1 MVAFLKYKV
10 TVWTPSMHHPG
21 GPLDL
26 LSRTQH
32 QIARPE
38 KNLNA
43 NRNYLGFKA
52 RKASGKFMSSYPSVS
67 VENLQKVHAC
77 AGNPCVICQTCFM
90 SGFQYINEK
99 QFWIV

>member
-1 MVAFLKYKV
+1 MNDKRKCIKKFYLLLLFVGKDKLQSQIKIVALLKIESHGMVAFLKYKV

-38 KNLNA
+38 KN
-43 NRNYLGFKA
+43 
-52 RKASGKFMSSYPSVS
+52 
-67 VENLQKVHAC
+67 
-77 AGNPCVICQTCFM
+77 
-90 SGFQYINEK
+90 
-99 QFWIV
+99 